1 MTKTIKK
8 ILVLTL
14 LATTLTACGSGQ
26 TAETRMIKQVTDGV
40 EAQSAEIRLRNVKII
55 KDELSQGILIGTLIN
70 WSDQVDVITG
80 ISIGGVSATLSA
92 PKFDLLKNKPVIFV
106 GESANA
112 DAFALITKNAG
123 ERLPITFT
131 FATASP
137 VTVDA
142 LVVQQEGIY
151 ESLQRVIQTQTPV
164 VTEEV
169 KP

>member
-1 MTKTIKK
+1 MASTIKK
-8 ILVLTL
+8 IAVLTVAAIL
-14 LATTLTACGSGQ
+14 LTSCGSGQ
-26 TAETRMIKQVTDGV
+26 TAETRTIKQVTDGV
-40 EAQSAEIRLRNVKII
+40 EAQSNEIRLRNIKII
-55 KDELSQGILIGTLIN
+55 KNNLSEGILIGTLVN
-70 WSDQVDVITG
+70 WSDSSDALVG
-80 ISIGGVSATLSA
+80 ISIDGAPAQLSA
-92 PKFDLLKNKPVIFV
+92 PSFDLLRNKPITFV